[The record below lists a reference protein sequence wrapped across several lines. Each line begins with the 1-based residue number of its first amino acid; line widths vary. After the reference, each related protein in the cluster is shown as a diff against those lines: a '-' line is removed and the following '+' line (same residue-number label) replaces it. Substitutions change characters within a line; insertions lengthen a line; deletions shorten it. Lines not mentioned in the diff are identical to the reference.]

1 MDLDEQTALLNKHIT
16 GLQQQNSQL
25 RNDLVVLAEALA
37 VRDGVRGSKE
47 AVFFKYLG
55 RPSV

>member
-1 MDLDEQTALLNKHIT
+1 MDLDEQLQLLNRHIT
-16 GLQQQNSQL
+16 GLQQQNAQL
-25 RNDLVVLAEALA
+25 RDDLDTLAEALSTHEG
-37 VRDGVRGSKE
+37 RPGKE

>member
-1 MDLDEQTALLNKHIT
+1 MDLDEQLQRLNRHIT
-16 GLQQQNSQL
+16 GLQQQNAQL
-25 RNDLVVLAEALA
+25 RHDLGTLAE
-37 VRDGVRGSKE
+37 VISSDEGRPGKE

>member
-1 MDLDEQTALLNKHIT
+1 MDLDEQLRLLNRHIT
-16 GLQQQNSQL
+16 GLQQQNAQL
-25 RNDLVVLAEALA
+25 RHDLDTLAEALSSHEG
-37 VRDGVRGSKE
+37 RPGKE

>member
-1 MDLDEQTALLNKHIT
+1 MDLDEQLQLLNKHIT

-25 RNDLVVLAEALA
+25 RHDCVTLAE
-37 VRDGVRGSKE
+37 VVSSHEGRPGRE

>member
-1 MDLDEQTALLNKHIT
+1 MDLDEQLSLLNRHIT
-16 GLQQQNSQL
+16 GLQQQNAQL
-25 RNDLVVLAEALA
+25 RHDLDILAEALSIHEG
-37 VRDGVRGSKE
+37 RPGKE

>member
-1 MDLDEQTALLNKHIT
+1 MDLDEQLQLLNRHIT
-16 GLQQQNSQL
+16 GLQQQNAQL
-25 RNDLVVLAEALA
+25 RHDLDTLAE
-37 VRDGVRGSKE
+37 VISSHEGRPGKE